1 MSQRGAALT
10 CLLTAGTV
18 QAETSQRLPD
28 LTVTATRSERSAALL
43 PQAVTVLD
51 RAAIEAANAPSTPDL
66 LRGVV
71 GVYIQKTNLGG
82 GSPFLRGL
90 TGKQVLI
97 LVDGVRVNNSFFRS
111 GPHQYLNTLDP
122 ETIER
127 IEVLRGPGSVLYGSD
142 ALGGVINIVTRSA
155 CVGPRISGS
164 LVADTAVAGGVAGLR
179 ASHSGDALCLSGGTT
194 FKTFDDLDG
203 GRDLGKQV
211 PSAYHEWSADFAARY
226 ALSPKLAIG
235 IAQQFLRQHDV
246 PKTSEV
252 TLGAKAKFDYEPQ
265 TRNLT
270 VLGIDGKFWGLD
282 AVHADV
288 SVAWM
293 EEGERV
299 IDCAGAATPKPC
311 APAMTESVEVTEVLT
326 LGTSSVFAKWF
337 DTHRISIGHEYYRD
351 RYGATKETRE
361 TTTGAVTP
369 GTPGR
374 PDDTRYD
381 SYGLFVQDEWRV
393 SERFELIPGLRYS
406 RFEAEGSGTI
416 DGSPQ
421 ALSLSTDA
429 LTGSLQG
436 RYALTPAWNLVGGV
450 SQGFRAPNIEDFF
463 PQVDFTSFEPNTDL
477 HSESSLNY
485 ELGLKWSVG
494 HTHGELIGYWSEYED
509 LIARANT
516 TPRQNRNLN
525 EATIRGIEFAI
536 ETRVG
541 AGWFAQFNATYTH
554 GDIRPLD
561 PAECGGAASCPARRT
576 PPLFGA
582 ATLRYAPA
590 SAWWA
595 EGQVWFADSQ
605 DRLNPGDIGDAR
617 IGADGTPGY
626 AVWNLAAAWTPTPSM
641 RLQLTVENLTD
652 RAWKTHGSGL
662 AAPGRSLRLS
672 WRQSW

>member
-1 MSQRGAALT
+1 MSQRGTALT
-10 CLLTAGTV
+10 CLLAAGTV

-51 RAAIEAANAPSTPDL
+51 RAAIEDANATSTPDL
-66 LRGVV
+66 LRGAT

-142 ALGGVINIVTRSA
+142 ALGGVINVVTRPA
-155 CVGPRISGS
+155 CDAPRITGS
-164 LVADTAVAGGVAGLR
+164 LVGDTAVAGGAAGLR
-179 ASHSGDALCLSGGTT
+179 ASHSGDALCLSGGATLR
-194 FKTFDDLDG
+194 TFDDLNG
-203 GRDLGKQV
+203 GGDLGKQA

-235 IAQQFLRQHDV
+235 ITQQFLRQHDV

-252 TLGAKAKFDYEPQ
+252 TLGSKARFDYEPQ
-265 TRNLT
+265 TRSLT
-270 VLGIDGKFWGLD
+270 VLGADGEFWGFD
-282 AVHADV
+282 AAHADV

-293 EEGERV
+293 EEGERA
-299 IDCAGAATPKPC
+299 INCAGTATPKPC
-311 APAMTESVEVTEVLT
+311 APAPTESVEVTEVLT
-326 LGTSSVFAKWF
+326 FGTSSVFAKRF
-337 DTHRISIGHEYYRD
+337 DAHRISIGHEYYGD
-351 RYGATKETRE
+351 RYGATKETRD

-381 SYGLFVQDEWRV
+381 SYGLFVQDEWGV
-393 SERFELIPGLRYS
+393 SERFELIPGFRYS
-406 RFEAEGSGTI
+406 RFEAKGSGTVG
-416 DGSPQ
+416 GSPQ

-429 LTGSLQG
+429 LTGTLHG
-436 RYALTPAWNLVGGV
+436 RYALTPAWNLVGGIT
-450 SQGFRAPNIEDFF
+450 QGFRAPNIEDFF
-463 PQVDFTSFEPNTDL
+463 PQVDFTSFEPNTNL
-477 HSESSLNY
+477 GPESSLNY
-485 ELGLKWSVG
+485 ELGLKWSLG
-494 HTHGELIGYWSEYED
+494 HVRGELIGYWSEYED

-516 TPRQNRNLN
+516 TPQQNRNLN

-536 ETRVG
+536 EAQVG
-541 AGWFAQFNATYTH
+541 AGWLARLNATYTR
-554 GDIRPLD
+554 GDIKPLD

-576 PPLFGA
+576 PPLFGD

-590 SAWWA
+590 TAWWA
-595 EGQVWFADSQ
+595 EGQLWFADSQ

-617 IGADGTPGY
+617 IGAGGTPGY
-626 AVWNLAAAWTPTPSM
+626 AIWNLAAAWTPTAST
-641 RLQLTVENLTD
+641 RLQLSLENLTD
-652 RAWKTHGSGL
+652 REWKTHGSGL

-672 WRQSW
+672 WRESW